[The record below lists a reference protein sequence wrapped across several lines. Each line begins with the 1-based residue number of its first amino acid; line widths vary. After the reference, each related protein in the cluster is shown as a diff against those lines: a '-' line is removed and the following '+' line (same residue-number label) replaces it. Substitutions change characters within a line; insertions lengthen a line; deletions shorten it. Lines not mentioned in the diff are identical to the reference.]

1 MDDNIKTVLNG
12 MYMKYFSN
20 VYTSKPELKSVEDT
34 NYYYISNK
42 DSNIICLLPLEYELN
57 GIV

>member
-1 MDDNIKTVLNG
+1 MDDNIKTILNG

-34 NYYYISNK
+34 NYYYISNRGFK
-42 DSNIICLLPLEYELN
+42 KTHI
-57 GIV
+57 